1 MLELTKRASVNEHF
15 LTLAFHIYEQWM
27 ENEEKNARTYP
38 AGAEVYRDRNAM
50 RHARIINL
58 LHGGDG
64 DGRSGKQYE
73 VTKLRVLPFTEF
85 SAISHGGTPYLVG
98 QTKPIVINVGVNS
111 RRIPEGDYHLGAYRI
126 YIPPSVILKGN
137 IDYIH
142 MVPVKAPFTENRFMH
157 HRAYE
162 EGDHYL
168 DYRTSTCWGNFGTT
182 IKPLAVDADIPELF
196 RGLFLYLSRY
206 NIASPLVNINNM
218 GWDVTT
224 PWEEFCREN

>member
-38 AGAEVYRDRNAM
+38 AGAEVYKDRNAM

-98 QTKPIVINVGVNS
+98 QTKPIVINVGENS

-142 MVPVKAPFTENRFMH
+142 MVPVKDSLYREPLHAPPCLRRR
-157 HRAYE
+157 RALS
-162 EGDHYL
+162 GLPDQHL
-168 DYRTSTCWGNFGTT
+168 LGQLRNNHQA
-182 IKPLAVDADIPELF
+182 P
-196 RGLFLYLSRY
+196 RG
-206 NIASPLVNINNM
+206 
-218 GWDVTT
+218 
-224 PWEEFCREN
+224 